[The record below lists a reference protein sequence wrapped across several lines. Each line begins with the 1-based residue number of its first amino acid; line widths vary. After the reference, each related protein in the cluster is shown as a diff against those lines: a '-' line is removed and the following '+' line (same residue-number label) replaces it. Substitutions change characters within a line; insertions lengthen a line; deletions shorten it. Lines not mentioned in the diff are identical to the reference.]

1 MQGTSQR
8 AGAPAAGRATGDH
21 VNSIDVATFSAVT
34 RAHILQAIAEHDS
47 RGADGFLGVYGF
59 PAGGGFFLH
68 EDRTYPAIAIL
79 GVAHRFATGRLAGV
93 DEFHGGEEAAQ
104 ALLGRRGFDV
114 PQAAAAA
121 RAAAPARARSTATK
135 APRAPRAAAT
145 PRAKKPEPFEFTA
158 TCPTCS
164 MVLPGTGVCD
174 YCD

>member
-1 MQGTSQR
+1 M
-8 AGAPAAGRATGDH
+8 
-21 VNSIDVATFSAVT
+21 ATFSAVT

-59 PAGGGFFLH
+59 PAGGGIFLH
-68 EDRTYPAIAIL
+68 EDRPYPAIAVL

-93 DEFHGGEEAAQ
+93 DEFHGGDAAAQ

-114 PQAAAAA
+114 PGATPAPAAA
-121 RAAAPARARSTATK
+121 RTRST
-135 APRAPRAAAT
+135 T
-145 PRAKKPEPFEFTA
+145 PRATTPRTPREPAAPRPKKQEPREFTA

-164 MVLPGTGVCD
+164 MVLPGTGICD